1 MTTRVAAVDCGT
13 NTIRLVIAD
22 LDPASGV
29 QRDLDRRSVIVR
41 LGQGVDRT
49 GEFAPDALRRT
60 LEVAAE
66 YAEAITSRQ
75 AESVRVVG
83 TSAARDARNGNEFRE
98 SMQSRFGVPVEVISG
113 DEEARLAYAGAARGV
128 AGHPRAVPPVLVVDV
143 GGGSTEFVLDVD
155 GAVTGQSLDIGSVR
169 MTERFLLTDPPTP
182 AEIGAARDAIDAAV
196 GSLTVPTDRAGSV
209 VGVAGTVTT
218 IAAMVLGLPTYRAAD
233 IHRSWLP
240 RERVLRAVD
249 ELAAMTVG
257 QRRQLG
263 FMAPGRADVIA
274 GGGLV
279 VAGTLRRLELPGLL
293 VSESDILDGIAW
305 SQV

>member
-1 MTTRVAAVDCGT
+1 VTTRVAAVDCGT
-13 NTIRLVIAD
+13 NTIRMVIAD
-22 LDPASGV
+22 LDPATGE
-29 QRDLDRRSVIVR
+29 QHDLDRRSEIVR

-60 LEVAAE
+60 LEMAAE
-66 YAEAITSRQ
+66 YAEAIAGRDV
-75 AESVRVVG
+75 ESVRVIG
-83 TSAARDARNGNEFRE
+83 TSAARDARNGDRFRAAMHA
-98 SMQSRFGVPVEVISG
+98 SFGVPVEVVSG
-113 DEEARLAYAGAARGV
+113 DEEARLAHAGALRGV
-128 AGHPRAVPPVLVVDV
+128 AGHPRAAPPVLVVDV
-143 GGGSTEFVLDVD
+143 GGGSTEFVMEVD

-169 MTERFLLTDPPTP
+169 MTERFLRSDPPTP
-182 AEIGAARDAIDAAV
+182 AEVRAAGDAVDAAV
-196 GSLTVPTDRAGSV
+196 GSLTVPTGRAASV

-218 IAAMVLGLPTYRAAD
+218 IAAMVLGLPAYQATE

-240 RERVLRAVD
+240 RDRVFRAVD
-249 ELAAMTVG
+249 DLSAMTVR
-257 QRRQLG
+257 QRRELG

>member
-13 NTIRLVIAD
+13 NTIRLLIAD
-22 LDPASGV
+22 IDPATGA
-29 QRDLDRRSVIVR
+29 QHDLDRRSVIVR

-66 YAEAITSRQ
+66 YAEAIGRSGVG
-75 AESVRVVG
+75 SVRVIG
-83 TSAARDARNGNEFRE
+83 TSAARDARNGDEFRE
-98 SMQSRFGVPVEVISG
+98 AMHTRFGVPVGVING
-113 DEEARLAYAGAARGV
+113 DEEARLAYAGALRGV
-128 AGHPRAVPPVLVVDV
+128 SGHPRAAPPVLVVDV
-143 GGGSTEFVLDVD
+143 GGGSTEFVMDVD
-155 GAVTGQSLDIGSVR
+155 GAITGQSLDIGSVR
-169 MTERFLLTDPPTP
+169 LTERFLRTDPPTTP
-182 AEIGAARDAIDAAV
+182 EILAAGVAIDAAV
-196 GSLTVPTDRAGSV
+196 DALTVPIGRAASV

-218 IAAMVLGLPTYRAAD
+218 IAAMVLGLPTYQASQ

-240 RERVLRAVD
+240 RDRVLRAVD
-249 ELAAMTVG
+249 ELAAMTVD
-257 QRRQLG
+257 QRCSLG

-279 VAGTLRRLELPGLL
+279 VGGVLRRLELSGLL